1 MLAGIPRATIL
12 LGLALGCGMAGSA
25 QPIAA
30 SNPFK
35 SVDDIATGRQFY
47 LGHCAQCHGHDGEG
61 GRGVNLTTGRFKH
74 GDSDSELFVT
84 IQKGIRGTEMPR
96 SRLPEPDLWKLIA
109 YLRSLTR
116 QGGSDKAE
124 GDVAAGAAIYEGKG
138 GCSNCH
144 VVNRKGSG
152 LGPDLSNIG
161 LRRSLVF
168 LRESLT
174 DPNAYIPQEYP
185 AGTAVKQDGSR
196 VQGIVLNEDDYTVQI
211 RDMGENLHSLTKSG
225 LRSFRRNED
234 SLMPAYGSTL
244 SAKEM
249 DDLVAYLNS
258 LRGEP

>member
-1 MLAGIPRATIL
+1 MLLAFPRATIL
-12 LGLALGCGMAGSA
+12 AGLALGCGMAGHA
-25 QPIAA
+25 QPKAA
-30 SNPFK
+30 SNPFT
-35 SVDDIATGRQFY
+35 SGEDIATGRQFY

-61 GRGVNLTTGRFKH
+61 GRGVNLTTGRYKH
-74 GDSDSELFVT
+74 GDSDTELFIT

-116 QGGSDKAE
+116 QGGSEQAAGE
-124 GDVAAGAAIYEGKG
+124 VIAGAAIYNGKG
-138 GCSNCH
+138 GCANCH
-144 VVNRKGSG
+144 VVNGKGSG
-152 LGPDLSNIG
+152 LGPDLSDIG

-211 RDMGENLHSLTKSG
+211 RDMGENLHSLTKSD
-225 LRSFRRNED
+225 LKSFERNED
-234 SLMPAYGSTL
+234 SLMPDYGPTL
-244 SAKEM
+244 SAKDL
-249 DDLVAYLNS
+249 DDLVAYLSS
-258 LRGEP
+258 LRGER

>member
-1 MLAGIPRATIL
+1 MLAGIPRAAVL
-12 LGLALGCGMAGSA
+12 LSLFAGLAGVAFA
-25 QPIAA
+25 QPNAS
-30 SNPFK
+30 SNPFT
-35 SVDDIATGRQFY
+35 SPEDIATGRQFF

-74 GDSDSELFVT
+74 GDSDRELFVT
-84 IQKGIRGTEMPR
+84 IQRGIRGTEMPR

-116 QGGSDKAE
+116 QGGSEKAE
-124 GDVAAGAAIYEGKG
+124 GDVTAGAAIYDGKG
-138 GCSNCH
+138 GCANCH
-144 VVNRKGSG
+144 VVNGTGSG
-152 LGPDLSNIG
+152 LGPDLSDIG

-185 AGTAVKQDGSR
+185 AATAVTKEGVR

-211 RDMGENLHSLTKSG
+211 RDMGENLHSLTKAG
-225 LRSFRRNED
+225 LQSFQRNEN

-249 DDLVAYLNS
+249 DDLVAYLSS
-258 LRGEP
+258 LRGEK

>member
-1 MLAGIPRATIL
+1 
-12 LGLALGCGMAGSA
+12 MAYA
-25 QPIAA
+25 QPKAA
-30 SNPFK
+30 GNPFT
-35 SVDDIATGRQFY
+35 SGQDIAIGRQFY

-61 GRGVNLTTGRFKH
+61 GRGVHLTTGRFKH
-74 GDSDSELFVT
+74 GDSDAELFVT

-116 QGGSDKAE
+116 QGASE
-124 GDVAAGAAIYEGKG
+124 NAAGNADAGKAVYNGKG
-138 GCSNCH
+138 GCANCH
-144 VVNRKGSG
+144 AIDGKGSG
-152 LGPDLSNIG
+152 LGPDLSDIG

-185 AGTAVKQDGSR
+185 AASAVTNGGKR
-196 VQGIVLNEDDYTVQI
+196 VQGIVLNEDDYTVQM
-211 RDMGENLHSLTKSG
+211 RDMGENLHSLTKSELKG
-225 LRSFRRNED
+225 FQRNED
-234 SLMPAYGSTL
+234 SLMPAYGGTL
-244 SAKEM
+244 SAKEL

>member
-1 MLAGIPRATIL
+1 MLPGFPGAAMLLTLFVGLAGA
-12 LGLALGCGMAGSA
+12 AFA
-25 QPIAA
+25 QPKAA
-30 SNPFK
+30 SNPFT
-35 SVDDIATGRQFY
+35 SGEDITIGRQFY

-74 GDSDSELFVT
+74 GDSDTELFVT

-116 QGGSDKAE
+116 QGGSERAA
-124 GDVAAGAAIYEGKG
+124 GDVTAGAAIYNGKG
-138 GCSNCH
+138 GCANCH
-144 VVNRKGSG
+144 VVNGKGSG
-152 LGPDLSNIG
+152 LGPDLSGIG

-185 AGTAVKQDGSR
+185 AATAAKEDGSR

-211 RDMGENLHSLTKSG
+211 RDLGENLHSLTKSG
-225 LRSFRRNED
+225 LKSFQRNED
-234 SLMPAYGSTL
+234 SLMPAYGSML
-244 SAKEM
+244 SAKEL
-249 DDLVAYLNS
+249 DDLVAYLSS
-258 LRGEP
+258 LRGKP